1 MEPISY
7 LGSAVL
13 SGFIYDKLQQGATST
28 KEYLKEKLKD
38 WIIDDATVHQLATQ
52 IDDIGLDEDMSPRKI
67 EKELNAS
74 PDILELLK
82 TITPSQTTSIT
93 NHQEN
98 IYGNNVMINHNGK
111 G

>member
-13 SGFIYDKLQQGATST
+13 SGFIYDKLQQGVAST
-28 KEYLKEKLKD
+28 KDYLKGKLKD
-38 WIIDDATVHQLATQ
+38 WVIDDATVQQLAAK
-52 IDDIGLDEDMSPRKI
+52 IDDLGLDDDMSPRKI
-67 EKELNAS
+67 EKELNAA

-82 TITPSQTTSIT
+82 TITPSQTTNIT
-93 NHQEN
+93 NRQEN
-98 IYGNNVMINHNGK
+98 VYGNNVMINNNGK